1 MRPQHFA
8 NVLRMG
14 RNSNQTGGQKEA
26 KYKAK
31 TLNSHDHLSHADMA
45 SKPCQAC
52 SGSHR
57 AHTCAKKGS
66 LKELAAG
73 GGVTS
78 LWPRAAAATPSAATL
93 SVAAKVGS
101 SSSSSSTTTTTTSA
115 TRTSSASVTNR
126 ESARRVLPSVFG
138 ACKRLRARMPDI
150 SGDPRHLSIPAG
162 SALTVVTDFVRD
174 LQMKSLCV
182 SCPSP
187 NYSFGAKPDLAVA
200 ECRDTII
207 YAVRW
212 QLHDLTVRP
221 LCRCGQELK
230 GKRWSIA
237 QVEGEVKRLVLEG
250 GVRGYAFSWIMECP
264 KADGRCE
271 TPDHNRQ
278 TYSSN
283 EAYIL
288 RQVEEQ
294 CGRHLRRLYPVEYG
308 YATRGGLFHFTEAYT
323 RSLETLVVTHVP
335 FSVLA
340 ENAKVAFRERYDE
353 DAADFESHVAMY
365 TRRRR
370 LLFAPAEQPDG
381 QFAPF
386 PEFAAWIGREVPE
399 GPTISAAYTTAW
411 KTERRDERNIELQQ
425 VSLRASG
432 DPASLDHTFATVKNV
447 HAPLGLDPAVTAVFD
462 MVNNKTGEVI
472 TAACVVG
479 TSVGEAAHALS
490 ALTIKRGA
498 KFSSVFSDNWPIS
511 EAPLALLLSF
521 AHGRLD
527 VLHWMKRMSKL
538 LYEAHSEYAAA
549 LTALSAVRG
558 IYWHTENMCTVICFV
573 PNRWSSDGTWTTS
586 RPLRRRCATGR

>member
-1 MRPQHFA
+1 
-8 NVLRMG
+8 
-14 RNSNQTGGQKEA
+14 
-26 KYKAK
+26 
-31 TLNSHDHLSHADMA
+31 
-45 SKPCQAC
+45 
-52 SGSHR
+52 
-57 AHTCAKKGS
+57 
-66 LKELAAG
+66 
-73 GGVTS
+73 
-78 LWPRAAAATPSAATL
+78 
-93 SVAAKVGS
+93 
-101 SSSSSSTTTTTTSA
+101 
-115 TRTSSASVTNR
+115 
-126 ESARRVLPSVFG
+126 
-138 ACKRLRARMPDI
+138 MPDI
-150 SGDPRHLSIPAG
+150 SGNPRHLSIPAG

-212 QLHDLTVRP
+212 QLHDLTFRP

-340 ENAKVAFRERYDE
+340 ENAKVAFRESRT
-353 DAADFESHVAMY
+353 SRC
-365 TRRRR
+365 TRGGG
-370 LLFAPAEQPDG
+370 A
-381 QFAPF
+381 
-386 PEFAAWIGREVPE
+386 
-399 GPTISAAYTTAW
+399 S
-411 KTERRDERNIELQQ
+411 
-425 VSLRASG
+425 SLRRPSSPTG
-432 DPASLDHTFATVKNV
+432 SSLRSLSLRPGLGARCLSHDQRRV
-447 HAPLGLDPAVTAVFD
+447 HHRLEDRAP
-462 MVNNKTGEVI
+462 
-472 TAACVVG
+472 
-479 TSVGEAAHALS
+479 
-490 ALTIKRGA
+490 R
-498 KFSSVFSDNWPIS
+498 
-511 EAPLALLLSF
+511 
-521 AHGRLD
+521 
-527 VLHWMKRMSKL
+527 
-538 LYEAHSEYAAA
+538 
-549 LTALSAVRG
+549 
-558 IYWHTENMCTVICFV
+558 
-573 PNRWSSDGTWTTS
+573 
-586 RPLRRRCATGR
+586 